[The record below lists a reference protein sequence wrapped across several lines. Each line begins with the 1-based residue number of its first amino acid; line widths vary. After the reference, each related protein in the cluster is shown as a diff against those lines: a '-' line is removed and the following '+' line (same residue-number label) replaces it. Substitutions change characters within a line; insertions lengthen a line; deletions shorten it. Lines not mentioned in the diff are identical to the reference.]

1 VLGFEKK
8 RMILSGK
15 EIERLQGSEISIAP
29 FSREQLNPNSYNLKL
44 HNELLV
50 YQNRVLDMKEDN
62 PVEKV
67 TIPTDGLILEPGRL
81 YLGRT
86 VERIKANF
94 HVPLL
99 EGRSSIGRLGILV
112 HFTAGL
118 GNIGSDGC
126 WTLEIACVQPVRVYP
141 DVEICQIYFQELQG
155 DHIKYQSKKYHHSDI
170 QPSLLFQELR

>member
-1 VLGFEKK
+1 
-8 RMILSGK
+8 MILSGK
-15 EIERLQGSEISIAP
+15 EIERLQGEEIHIDP
-29 FSREQLNPNSYNLKL
+29 FLSEQLNPNSYNLRL
-44 HNELLV
+44 HDELLV
-50 YQNRVLDMKEDN
+50 YQNQLLDMKQDN

-67 TIPTDGLILEPGRL
+67 LIPQKGLILEPGRL

-86 VERIKANF
+86 AERIRADY
-94 HVPLL
+94 HVPVL

-118 GNIGSDGC
+118 GNIGSDGY
-126 WTLEIACVQPVRVYP
+126 WTLEISCVQPVRIYP
-141 DVEICQIYFQELQG
+141 DVEICQIYFQELRG

>member
-1 VLGFEKK
+1 MLGFEEKH
-8 RMILSGK
+8 MILSGK
-15 EIERLQGSEISIAP
+15 EIERLQGSEISIDP
-29 FSREQLNPNSYNLKL
+29 FSQKQLNPNSYNLKL

-50 YQNRVLDMKEDN
+50 YRDRVLDMKEDN

-67 TIPTDGLILEPGRL
+67 TIPDGGLILEPGRL

-86 VERIKANF
+86 VERIQSDS

-126 WTLEIACVQPVRVYP
+126 WTLEIACVQPVRIYP
-141 DVEICQIYFQELQG
+141 DVEICQIYFQELRG